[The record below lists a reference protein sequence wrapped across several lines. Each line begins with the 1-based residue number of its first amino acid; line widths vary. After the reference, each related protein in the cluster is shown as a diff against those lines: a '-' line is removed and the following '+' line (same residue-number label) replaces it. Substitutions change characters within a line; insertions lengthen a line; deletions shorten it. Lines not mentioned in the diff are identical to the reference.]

1 MPETLSLSR
10 PAPAGNPVETALSLG
25 RTFARTA
32 ALHDRTA
39 ELPVAN
45 FQALRQAGLCLLYTS
60 PSPRD
65 LSTSRMPSSA

>member
-45 FQALRQAGLCLLYTS
+45 FQALRQAGLMGLTAPGPLLS
-60 PSPRD
+60 
-65 LSTSRMPSSA
+65 LIHI